1 MKLNVF
7 IFQNVILNCFTTPT
21 FDDHDPE
28 VAAIQ
33 LKRSLIVEKDI
44 TKVDPYKNLRM
55 YHLGTFDDDT
65 GKLDV
70 FPEPV
75 LLLDCTEVVKGRGDY
90 VESKP
95 IERKA

>member
-7 IFQNVILNCFTTPT
+7 IFFNTVLNCYTTPT
-21 FDDHDPE
+21 FDDHEPQ
-28 VAAIQ
+28 VAATQ
-33 LKRSLIVEKDI
+33 LKRSIIYEKD
-44 TKVDPYKNLRM
+44 TAKVVPYKNLKM
-55 YHLGTFDDDT
+55 YQLGTFDDET

-70 FPEPV
+70 FPESV